1 MNRTSSEVS
10 SIARNTE
17 TLLLSGMV
25 VLTLGC
31 EPPHIGDYAPKQ
43 RDYEP
48 AKYAA
53 SDPSY
58 APSRGSLFSDANRG
72 YFEDSR
78 SSRVGDLVLIEID
91 EQADA
96 SGDSSTELAKEG
108 SFDMGIT
115 NVFGL
120 LSAVKAAMPELD
132 PSHMLSFFSESDFAG
147 RGNTSRKGT
156 LRGRIAVRIARQ
168 MPNGD
173 LFLEGTKVIM
183 INNEEY
189 HLYVSGLIR
198 SVDISSDNS
207 VPSSRIADAEVEF
220 TGRGDIADQQRKG
233 LLGRALDKVNPL

>member
-1 MNRTSSEVS
+1 MNRES
-10 SIARNTE
+10 
-17 TLLLSGMV
+17 TLLGSII

-31 EPPHIGDYAPKQ
+31 EPPHIGDYVPKQ

-48 AKYAA
+48 GKYAA
-53 SDPSY
+53 SDPSF
-58 APSRGSLFSDANRG
+58 APSQGSLFSDAQRG
-72 YFEDSR
+72 YFEDLR
-78 SSRVGDLVLIEID
+78 SSRVGDIVLIEID

-96 SGDSSTELAKEG
+96 SGDSSTDLTRKG
-108 SFDMGIT
+108 SLDMGIG

-120 LSAVKAAMPELD
+120 LTAVKAAMPELD
-132 PSHMLSFFSESDFAG
+132 PSHMLSFFNESDFAG
-147 RGNTSRKGT
+147 RGNTSRKGA
-156 LRGRIAVRIARQ
+156 LRGRIAVRISKQ

-189 HLYVSGLIR
+189 HLYVSGLAR
-198 SVDISSDNS
+198 AVDIGADNS
-207 VPSSRIADAEVEF
+207 VASSRIADAEVEF

>member
-1 MNRTSSEVS
+1 VNRES
-10 SIARNTE
+10 
-17 TLLLSGMV
+17 TLLGGFI

-48 AKYAA
+48 GKYAA
-53 SDPSY
+53 SDPSF
-58 APSRGSLFSDANRG
+58 APSPGSLFSDAQRG
-72 YFEDSR
+72 YFEDLR
-78 SSRVGDLVLIEID
+78 SSRVGDIVLIEID

-96 SGDSSTELAKEG
+96 SGDSSTELAREG
-108 SFDMGIT
+108 SLDMGIG

-120 LSAVKAAMPELD
+120 LTAVKAAMPALD
-132 PSHMLSFFSESDFAG
+132 PSHMLSFFNESDFSG
-147 RGNTSRKGT
+147 RGNTSRKGE
-156 LRGRIAVRIARQ
+156 LRGRIAVRISKQ

-189 HLYVSGLIR
+189 HLYVSGLVR
-198 SVDISSDNS
+198 SVDIASDNS
-207 VPSSRIADAEVEF
+207 VASSRIADAEVEF

>member
-1 MNRTSSEVS
+1 MNSLS
-10 SIARNTE
+10 NTE
-17 TLLLSGMV
+17 MFFATGMV

-31 EPPHIGDYAPKQ
+31 EPPHIGDYVPKQ

-48 AKYAA
+48 GKYAA
-53 SDPSY
+53 SDPSF
-58 APSRGSLFSDANRG
+58 APSPGSLFSDAQRG

-78 SSRVGDLVLIEID
+78 SSRVGDIVLIEID

-96 SGDSSTELAKEG
+96 SGDSTTELAKQG

-115 NVFGL
+115 NIFGL
-120 LSAVKAAMPELD
+120 LDAMKTAVPGLD

-147 RGNTSRKGT
+147 RGNTSRKGE
-156 LRGRIAVRIARQ
+156 LRGRIAVRITRQ
-168 MPNGD
+168 MANGD

-189 HLYVSGLIR
+189 HLYVSGLVR
-198 SVDISSDNS
+198 SEDIGSDNA
-207 VPSSRIADAEVEF
+207 VMSSRIADAEVEF